1 MRSFS
6 FKNKIILVIIAIITA
21 TILVAYMSVN
31 YFISNY
37 IAQTDTKNIEHNIE
51 LVDQKLES
59 ELKTKINLA
68 KSLNFSMMD
77 IADTKT
83 STGFY
88 RIVKVVN
95 GYAFDESG
103 NMDDDKAEAYVSS
116 AEKQTEKPAIS
127 SVTLEGERPTITIS
141 QRRPDDSVDFFVIDL
156 TSLQNVLQQYALEGS
171 YLELISGN
179 GTTIYSNKKGDN
191 LTKIS
196 KTISVA
202 ENQWQLNGYID
213 KDRIQANTD
222 RLNWKITLALLICA
236 AVVIS
241 LSIVSL
247 NLAFKPLMR
256 LKALVADLSQGDGD
270 LTQRLDV
277 ASQDEIGQI
286 SASINRFIEQLQG
299 MFIEVSQSSSQIDS
313 AIALLGEQS
322 RSNVT
327 ALNAHTVETEQVI
340 TAIEEMNA
348 TAGSIAQ
355 SATDAAKLT
364 ETATSY
370 ASESK
375 VVINHAV
382 SSVNAL
388 ETDVTDMAG
397 TIAAMSED
405 TRQIEGVLQ
414 VIGEIAEQ
422 TNLLALNA
430 AIEAAR
436 AGEQGRG
443 FAVVADEVRALASRT
458 QQSTGKINEMLTKL
472 RQTTDNVVTKMEST
486 RRSCEATADNTNKVM
501 ESLNT
506 MTSSVVEINDLNTLM
521 ATSAE
526 EQSHVTSE
534 ISRNMAQIQ
543 QLIEGLNQNAS
554 RTDAISTDLGTTSS
568 DLSEVVGRFRV
579 Q

>member
-6 FKNKIILVIIAIITA
+6 FKNKIILVIVAIITA

-31 YFISNY
+31 YFISSY
-37 IAQTDTKNIEHNIE
+37 IAQTDTQNIEHNIE
-51 LVDQKLES
+51 LVNQKLES

-77 IADTKT
+77 IADTKN

-103 NMDDDKAEAYVSS
+103 NMEDDKAQVYVTS
-116 AEKQTEKPAIS
+116 AEKQTEKPSIS
-127 SVTLEGERPTITIS
+127 SVTMEGERPTITIS

-156 TSLQNVLQQYALEGS
+156 TGLKEVLKQYALDGS

-179 GTTIYSNKKGDN
+179 GTTIFSNKKGDN
-191 LTKIS
+191 LTKIN
-196 KTISVA
+196 KIINVA

-213 KDRIQANTD
+213 NDRIQANTD
-222 RLNWKITLALLICA
+222 RLNWKITMALLVCA
-236 AVVIS
+236 AVVIT
-241 LSIVSL
+241 LSILSL
-247 NLAFKPLMR
+247 NFAFKPLLR

-313 AIALLGEQS
+313 AIVLLGEQS
-322 RSNVT
+322 RSNVKS
-327 ALNAHTVETEQVI
+327 LNAHTVETEQVI
-340 TAIEEMNA
+340 TAIEQMNA

-364 ETATSY
+364 ETASSY

-382 SSVNAL
+382 GSVNAL

-405 TRQIEGVLQ
+405 TRQIESVLQ

-472 RQTTDNVVTKMEST
+472 RHTTDSVVTKMEST

-506 MTSSVVEINDLNTLM
+506 MTASVVEINDLNTLM

-554 RTDAISTDLGTTSS
+554 KTDAISNDLGVTSS
-568 DLSEVVGRFRV
+568 DLSEVVGRFKV

>member
-6 FKNKIILVIIAIITA
+6 FKNKIILVIVAIITA

-37 IAQTDTKNIEHNIE
+37 IAQTDTQNIEHNIE
-51 LVDQKLES
+51 LVNQKLES

-77 IADTKT
+77 IADTKN

-103 NMDDDKAEAYVSS
+103 NMEDDKAQVYVTS
-116 AEKQTEKPAIS
+116 AEKQTEKPSIS
-127 SVTLEGERPTITIS
+127 SVTMEGERPTITIS

-156 TSLQNVLQQYALEGS
+156 TGLKEVLKQYALDGS

-179 GTTIYSNKKGDN
+179 GTTIFSNKKGDN
-191 LTKIS
+191 LTKIN
-196 KTISVA
+196 KIINVA

-213 KDRIQANTD
+213 NDRIQANTD
-222 RLNWKITLALLICA
+222 RLNWKITMALLVCA
-236 AVVIS
+236 AVVIT
-241 LSIVSL
+241 LSILSL
-247 NLAFKPLMR
+247 NFAFKPLLR

-313 AIALLGEQS
+313 AIVLLGEQS
-322 RSNVT
+322 RSNVKS
-327 ALNAHTVETEQVI
+327 LNAHTVETEQVI
-340 TAIEEMNA
+340 TAIEQMNA

-364 ETATSY
+364 ETASSY

-382 SSVNAL
+382 GSVNAL

-405 TRQIEGVLQ
+405 TRQIESVLQ

-472 RQTTDNVVTKMEST
+472 RHTTDSVVTKMEST

-506 MTSSVVEINDLNTLM
+506 MTASVVEINDLNTLM

-554 RTDAISTDLGTTSS
+554 KTDAISNDLGVTSS
-568 DLSEVVGRFRV
+568 DLSEVVGRFKV